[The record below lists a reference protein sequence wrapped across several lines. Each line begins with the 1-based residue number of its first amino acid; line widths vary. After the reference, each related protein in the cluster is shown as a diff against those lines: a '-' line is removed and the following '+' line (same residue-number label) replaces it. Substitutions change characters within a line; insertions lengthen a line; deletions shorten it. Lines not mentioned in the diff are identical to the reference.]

1 MRRTCG
7 AAAIIRC
14 YFDATQMSVIPG
26 PSASRGEITLQPTY
40 FTSSLYVNPCR
51 QDLAALIEK
60 FTRKYIDTNPEHPFT
75 LFKAVWTELGWS
87 WLHFKVFDA
96 RARDSFLH
104 VTLRIICGTMVSF
117 GFDIANA

>member
-1 MRRTCG
+1 
-7 AAAIIRC
+7 
-14 YFDATQMSVIPG
+14 MSVIPG

-51 QDLAALIEK
+51 QDFAALIQK
-60 FTRKYIDTNPEHPFT
+60 FTEKYLETSPKLPFA
-75 LFKAVWTELGWS
+75 LFKSVWSELGWS

-104 VTLRIICGTMVSF
+104 VTLRIFCGMIPVCTIDRTNLS
-117 GFDIANA
+117 A